1 MNKMKVNPMS
11 ILKIFISIFLVFII
25 NSIAYSKNIDNV
37 ISDKNP
43 KITFAVLSDVH
54 IMAPNLLKNDS
65 KAFEKYLSKDRK
77 LLKEGPSLMD
87 KAVSEIIKSHP
98 QFVLICGD
106 LTKDGESDS
115 HYYLVNNFLA
125 RFKKA
130 NIKVY
135 VIPGN
140 HDINNPHAVS
150 FDKDTFHR
158 VNSLSPIEFSEC
170 YAEYGYR
177 DAIARDT
184 ASLSYV
190 TQLSNDIRLIAIDD
204 CKYEENDFEKNT
216 CITGGRIKPQT
227 LEFIKEQAKIAH
239 KRGMRVISMMHHG
252 LVQHWKWQD
261 KVMSEYLVDNWKKKV
276 RFFRRNNINVIFTGH
291 FHSQDISERRN
302 VYDIETGS
310 TVTYP
315 CPYRIIT
322 IDNKIMKIRTHLL
335 HRIDYKTPEN
345 ESIQKYAASFIA
357 TTFPNNIKKMIPITI
372 PDSCRIRAANAIT
385 EAYLTNLAGD
395 EHASKEEKQKFKQIY
410 KDLKKSSRRWAF
422 IFNHIISNLSNDE
435 KPQDNN
441 CEIPFK

>member
-1 MNKMKVNPMS
+1 MKVNPMS
-11 ILKIFISIFLVFII
+11 ILKISISVFLVFITH
-25 NSIAYSKNIDNV
+25 SITFSKNIEDA

-43 KITFAVLSDVH
+43 KITFAVLTDVH
-54 IMAPNLLKNDS
+54 IMCPDLLKS
-65 KAFEKYLSKDRK
+65 EGKAFKKYLSTDRK
-77 LLKEGPSLMD
+77 LLKEGPALMD
-87 KAVSEIIKSHP
+87 KAVSEIINNHP
-98 QFVLICGD
+98 RFVLICGD

-115 HYYLVNNFLA
+115 HYYLVNNFLS

-140 HDINNPHAVS
+140 HDVNNPHAVS

-170 YAEYGYR
+170 YADYGYR
-177 DAIARDT
+177 DAIAHDT
-184 ASLSYV
+184 ASLTYV
-190 TQLSNDIRLIAIDD
+190 AQLSDSIRLIAIDD
-204 CKYEENDFEKNT
+204 CKYEYNDFEKNT
-216 CITGGRIKPQT
+216 CVTGGRIKPQT
-227 LEFIKEQAKIAH
+227 LKFIKEQAKIAH
-239 KRGMRVISMMHHG
+239 KKGMRVISMMHHG

-261 KVMSEYLVDNWKKKV
+261 KVMPEYLVDNWKKRV

-291 FHSQDISERRN
+291 FHSQDISERHN

-315 CPYRIIT
+315 CPYRMIT
-322 IDNKIMKIRTHLL
+322 INNEIMKIQTRLL
-335 HRIDYKTPEN
+335 HKIDFKTQKN
-345 ESIQKYAASFIA
+345 GSVQKYAADFIM
-357 TTFPNNIKKMIPITI
+357 TTLPDNIEKMIPITI
-372 PDSCRIRAANAIT
+372 PDFCRRKVANAIT
-385 EAYLTNLAGD
+385 EAYLANLAGD
-395 EHASKEEKQKFKQIY
+395 EHASEAEKQKFKEIY
-410 KDLKKSSRRWAF
+410 KDLKKSSKRGAF